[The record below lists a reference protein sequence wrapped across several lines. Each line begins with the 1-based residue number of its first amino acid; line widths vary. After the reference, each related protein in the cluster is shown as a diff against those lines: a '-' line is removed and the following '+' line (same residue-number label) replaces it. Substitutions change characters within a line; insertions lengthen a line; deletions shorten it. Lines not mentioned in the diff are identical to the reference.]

1 MRLLWS
7 ERYLWIHLAGF
18 AVLPIALE
26 ICLLGLAVG
35 DPLLPVWLELLLLG
49 VVGIGPALWMQLQR
63 PFYIFSLL
71 AVTLK
76 PSQLTENQRRILSLF
91 TAPAARLWS
100 IAAAV
105 VAAIILFQLY
115 KIAPIAAA
123 VTPFAAGGRGWGL
136 LIAAIAFF
144 VSNVFLQV
152 PVSVGRILLLGDA
165 KLLATEP
172 FPLEQVGQKFT
183 VFGLPVN
190 QILPA
195 IAPEQSLEPDQT
207 IQALSPPPPADSAP
221 QAATESADL
230 WD

>member
-18 AVLPIALE
+18 AALPIALE

-35 DPLLPVWLELLLLG
+35 EPLLPVWLELLLLA

-76 PSQLTENQRRILSLF
+76 PEQLTENQRRILRLF

-105 VAAIILFQLY
+105 IATFILFQLY
-115 KIAPIAAA
+115 KIAPIAAP
-123 VTPFAAGGRGWGL
+123 VTPFAGGGRGLGL
-136 LIAAIAFF
+136 LLAAIAFC
-144 VSNVFLQV
+144 VGNVFLQV
-152 PVSVGRILLLGDA
+152 PVSVGRILLVRDA

-172 FPLEQVGQKFT
+172 WPLEQVRQKFT
-183 VFGLPVN
+183 LFGLPVN
-190 QILPA
+190 QILPPLP
-195 IAPEQSLEPDQT
+195 PEQTHLEPEQGS
-207 IQALSPPPPADSAP
+207 QPLAVDSAP
-221 QAATESADL
+221 QASPESVDL